1 MILKS
6 VVKKSKLSLQLRC
19 LKMTLFDLWSF
30 LFQMVVM
37 DEVQKQM
44 GVIASKQKER
54 IDEMGAEIRK
64 LKAMIV
70 KHESR
75 IRTLETKNRD
85 LESQVVSSGG
95 GGGGGVN
102 RCVTCPPHHSYHLS
116 NISLEEQRASKINQ
130 V

>member
-1 MILKS
+1 
-6 VVKKSKLSLQLRC
+6 
-19 LKMTLFDLWSF
+19 
-30 LFQMVVM
+30 MVVM
-37 DEVQKQM
+37 DEVHKQM
-44 GVIASKQKER
+44 ADIAAKHKER

-85 LESQVVSSGG
+85 LESQVQQSGGSSSGVG
-95 GGGGGVN
+95 GGHFNNGG
-102 RCVTCPPHHSYHLS
+102 HSGEDLDPD
-116 NISLEEQRASKINQ
+116 E

>member
-1 MILKS
+1 MKS
-6 VVKKSKLSLQLRC
+6 VPYKLNHKINLPRLV
-19 LKMTLFDLWSF
+19 TLFFTSL
-30 LFQMVVM
+30 QMVVM
-37 DEVQKQM
+37 DEVHKQM
-44 GVIASKQKER
+44 GEIAAKQKER

-85 LESQVVSSGG
+85 LESQVTRGGAGGSGI
-95 GGGGGVN
+95 
-102 RCVTCPPHHSYHLS
+102 SYNNGDHDDDMDPD
-116 NISLEEQRASKINQ
+116 E

>member
-1 MILKS
+1 M
-6 VVKKSKLSLQLRC
+6 V
-19 LKMTLFDLWSF
+19 F
-30 LFQMVVM
+30 FQMVVM
-37 DEVQKQM
+37 DEVHKQM
-44 GVIASKQKER
+44 GEIASKQKER

-85 LESQVVSSGG
+85 LESSSTIKAGANSNGNGG
-95 GGGGGVN
+95 AG
-102 RCVTCPPHHSYHLS
+102 SD
-116 NISLEEQRASKINQ
+116 EEIMGPDE

>member
-1 MILKS
+1 
-6 VVKKSKLSLQLRC
+6 
-19 LKMTLFDLWSF
+19 
-30 LFQMVVM
+30 M

-44 GVIASKQKER
+44 GEIASKQKER

-95 GGGGGVN
+95 GGGGVN
-102 RCVTCPPHHSYHLS
+102 S
-116 NISLEEQRASKINQ
+116 NGNNGGSAGSEEEIMGPDE

>member
-1 MILKS
+1 MISLKWTEIELLCIS
-6 VVKKSKLSLQLRC
+6 E
-19 LKMTLFDLWSF
+19 TP
-30 LFQMVVM
+30 FQMVVM
-37 DEVQKQM
+37 DEVHKQM
-44 GVIASKQKER
+44 GEISAKQKER

-85 LESQVVSSGG
+85 LESQVTRGAGG
-95 GGGGGVN
+95 GSL
-102 RCVTCPPHHSYHLS
+102 SYNNNNGDHDDDMDPD
-116 NISLEEQRASKINQ
+116 E